1 MHLRIFEFKKIKMRK
16 KIIIGNWKMN
26 NDKKE
31 TEDLLFNLSKETW
44 KKEIEVKVSP
54 SFVNL
59 ENAEK
64 ILKNSPIEVLA
75 QNMHYDKEGAYTGE
89 ISYKMLKSI
98 NINSVIIGHSE
109 RRTLFYETDEIIKR
123 KIDTALKNNMNVIFC
138 FGESLEDRK
147 KEKQIEVISKQLD
160 VVMSDLKENQWKQII
175 LAYEPVW
182 AIGTGVNATPEQAQE
197 IHKYVR
203 EAIATRFNKNLA
215 NSVVILYGGSLK
227 PNNSEE
233 IFSKPDIDGGLIG
246 GASLNFEDFH
256 SIIRSFDQQ

>member
-1 MHLRIFEFKKIKMRK
+1 MRK

-26 NDKKE
+26 NDKIE
-31 TEDLLFNLSKETW
+31 AEELLFNLSKKTW

-54 SFVNL
+54 SYVNL

-64 ILKNSPIEVLA
+64 ILKNSPIEVVA
-75 QNMHYDKEGAYTGE
+75 QNMHYEKEGAYTGE
-89 ISYKMLKSI
+89 ISHKMLKSI

-123 KIDTALKNNMNVIFC
+123 KINTALKNNMNIIFC
-138 FGESLEDRK
+138 FGELLEDRK
-147 KEKQIEVISKQLD
+147 KEKQIEVISKQLNLLI
-160 VVMSDLKENQWKQII
+160 SDLRVNQWNQII

-203 EAIATRFNKNLA
+203 EVIAIKFDKNLA
-215 NSVVILYGGSLK
+215 NSVPIIYGGSLK

-246 GASLNFEDFH
+246 GASLSFEDFS
-256 SIIRSFDQQ
+256 SIIRSID

>member
-1 MHLRIFEFKKIKMRK
+1 MRK

-31 TEDLLFNLSKETW
+31 TENLLSNLLKKTW

-54 SFVNL
+54 SYVNL

-64 ILKNSPIEVLA
+64 ILKNSPIEVVA
-75 QNMHYDKEGAYTGE
+75 QNMHFEKEGAYTGE
-89 ISYKMLKSI
+89 ISHKMLKSI

-109 RRTLFYETDEIIKR
+109 RRTLFCETDKIIKR
-123 KIDTALKNNMNVIFC
+123 KINTALKNNMNIIFC
-138 FGESLEDRK
+138 FGELLEDRK
-147 KEKQIEVISKQLD
+147 KEKQIEVINKQLD
-160 VVMSDLKENQWKQII
+160 VLMSDLRVNQWNQII

-197 IHKYVR
+197 IHKHVR
-203 EAIATRFNKNLA
+203 EEIAIKFHKNLA
-215 NSVVILYGGSLK
+215 NSVPILYGGSLK

-246 GASLNFEDFH
+246 GASLSLKDFF
-256 SIIRSFDQQ
+256 SIIKSID